1 MLYLTALSQY
11 ESISQHLSRKWD
23 ENTELHSQ
31 LWEWKGCLEKLAT
44 SILQIDR
51 LSNRQNQLL
60 AQAID
65 SIVKGNAND
74 VVFLASEV
82 SSDFESLLLQGRAA
96 LDRLINFIS
105 RYYGNYTDRFS
116 KLREVL
122 QILKGMKRWM
132 LFLRYLMMLSGLR
145 VHL

>member
-1 MLYLTALSQY
+1 MLSQSALSQY
-11 ESISQHLSRKWD
+11 ESISHYLSCKWD
-23 ENTELHSQ
+23 ENPALHSQ
-31 LWEWKGCLEKLAT
+31 LWEWNGCLEKLAT

-51 LSNRQNQLL
+51 LSNRQNRLL

-65 SIVKGNAND
+65 NIVKVNVND

-82 SSDFESLLLQGRAA
+82 SLDFESLLLQGRAA
-96 LDRLINFIS
+96 LGRLTNFIS
-105 RYYGNYTDRFS
+105 GHYGNYTDRFS

-122 QILKGMKRWM
+122 QTLKGMKKRM
-132 LFLRYLMMLSGLR
+132 LSLRYLMMLSGLR